1 MAELTFIFNQAPTT
15 IQCQEKDLF
24 KVAVEKFANKVGVN
38 QSDLYF
44 LSNGKNIEPSQKVGE
59 VFKNEIKQKNK
70 IQILVY
76 SAEDKKPSQNI
87 NTSKEIICPKCSEP
101 CLIDIRDYKIYFSG
115 CKKGHMEQD
124 IPLSAFE
131 MNQKLDESKIIC
143 ELCKKQNKATTFENQ
158 FFRCLSCK
166 KNICPLCKS
175 SHKKDHDIID
185 FTQYN
190 FICFNH
196 NEKFSS
202 FCKKCKIN
210 LCLECESEHKDKE
223 NLIYFRD
230 ILPNKDKYKENVN
243 GLKTKINQYKE
254 KINGIKRV
262 LDTIIINLEIYYNI
276 NNNLMKDL
284 EKKKKNYQ
292 LFTNINVCQKFNNV
306 VINDITNLIK
316 NDSFFDIINNSINFA
331 NKIGIKY
338 NGKNIPYMT
347 GFKSTEKIN
356 EKKISDIKDS
366 SYLSQL
372 YENIVK
378 GQGINIYEKVIYLG
392 MISEQCGFYD
402 DMLYFMKTLIKT
414 KKDPLSRDEISLF
427 SIACKN
433 SISEYR
439 KGIRT
444 IQAYEAKEKKK
455 EHSSF
460 LPYIIE
466 YKNIIENK
474 ANVKYQEIAKFI
486 DNNVIKNDLF
496 IRYDDEGKTFFYKM
510 MGDYYKYN
518 CETESFK
525 SKYVNGANKFY
536 NEGLNFSKNLPI
548 YNPIKLG
555 LILNLAIFYYD
566 VINEKK
572 KAMELAKSSI
582 EKFDKVST
590 NLDEEEDEAKDAI
603 SIINLMRENLGMW
616 KEEEN

>member
-15 IQCQEKDLF
+15 IQCQEKDFF

-59 VFKNEIKQKNK
+59 VFKNEIKTKNK

-175 SHKKDHDIID
+175 SHGRDHDIID

-210 LCLECESEHKDKE
+210 LCMECESEHKDKE

-331 NKIGIKY
+331 NKIGTKY
-338 NGKNIPYMT
+338 NGKNIPYMS
-347 GFKSTEKIN
+347 GIKSTEKII

-366 SYLSQL
+366 SYISQL
-372 YENIVK
+372 YENIVRD
-378 GQGINIYEKVIYLG
+378 QNSDIYEKVIYLG
-392 MISEQCGFYD
+392 MLADECGFYD
-402 DMLYFMKTLIKT
+402 DMLFFMKALTKSKKYPLSSDERNLFSLACKKLISKYRDGIVKIQGYERRERK
-414 KKDPLSRDEISLF
+414 KKD
-427 SIACKN
+427 
-433 SISEYR
+433 
-439 KGIRT
+439 
-444 IQAYEAKEKKK
+444 
-455 EHSSF
+455 SSF

-474 ANVKYQEIAKFI
+474 INEKCQEIIKFI
-486 DNNVIKNDLF
+486 DNNILKNDLF
-496 IRYDDEGKTFFYKM
+496 MRYDDEGKTFLYKM

-518 CETESFK
+518 CEVESFK
-525 SKYVNGANKFY
+525 SKYVNEANKFY
-536 NEGLNFSKNLPI
+536 NEALNCSKNFPI
-548 YNPIKLG
+548 YVPEKLG
-555 LILNLAIFYYD
+555 LILNLTVFYYEILD
-566 VINEKK
+566 EKK
-572 KAMELAKSSI
+572 KAIELAKSTK
-582 EKFDKVST
+582 EKFLQEST
-590 NLDEEEDEAKDAI
+590 DLDEEDDDVKEAFR
-603 SIINLMRENLGMW
+603 IIDLMRDNIKLWE
-616 KEEEN
+616 K